1 LSASIRIVVDT
12 SGISAFSAEMRELNK
27 RLRELQAGS
36 PYYFTVILQGSSSIS
51 QIPRAN
57 FQDISSILNAA
68 HQDIYR
74 AKPIGQ
80 AFRQRVDLA
89 SGPVASMR
97 EKAISQFL
105 ASQPKPK
112 PITRADAQRAYAIAQ
127 NLFSPKFLAQM

>member
-1 LSASIRIVVDT
+1 MSVNINITVKT
-12 SGISAFSAEMRELNK
+12 SGISAFSQEMKELNR

-36 PYYFTVILQGSSSIS
+36 PYIFTVILQNSSSIS
-51 QIPRAN
+51 QIPRPS
-57 FQDISSILNAA
+57 FQDISSILNSA
-68 HQDIYR
+68 HRDIYR
-74 AKPIGQ
+74 ANPVGQ

-127 NLFSPKFLAQM
+127 NLFSPQFLAGM